1 MYGGL
6 PGYAGVSDRLQTRA
20 GEEAVA
26 VPARLADEDD
36 GDLQP
41 RPRYEAGGD
50 PVAKASVGTA
60 QVADEGDARLQRE
73 ARVLG
78 SLERPPADGSR
89 QHLRHVDR
97 REGDV
102 IVTVEDSGQ
111 QPEAGEVERRRV
123 ARRQALSHVRD
134 PAVLDPHVERAAE
147 AAAGV
152 EHVCL
157 AQHVLLGRRHGDSTF
172 SASRVSSAEL
182 A

>member
-1 MYGGL
+1 M
-6 PGYAGVSDRLQTRA
+6 
-20 GEEAVA
+20 
-26 VPARLADEDD
+26 PARLADEDD

-41 RPRYEAGGD
+41 RPGREAGGD
-50 PVAKASVGTA
+50 PVAKAAVGAA

-73 ARVLG
+73 ACVLCG
-78 SLERPPADGSR
+78 LERPAADGSR

-102 IVTVEDSGQ
+102 VVAVEDSGQ

-123 ARRQALSHVRD
+123 ARLQVLADVRD

-152 EHVCL
+152 EHVGL
-157 AQHVLLGRRHGDSTF
+157 AQHVLLGRRHGDSTS
-172 SASRVSSAEL
+172 SASRLSSAEL